1 MSDSDRVAGDR
12 TAGARRRRRG
22 PRETDLD
29 QAFQRVL
36 RPEGHDEEGSSM
48 RIVIPSDLLD
58 TVGVTLPDL
67 IDSVSAEWEEIE
79 KVLAN
84 LREVEGGDDQV
95 LEDAVAVVS
104 ERELADP
111 EALARALA
119 PLQSETTRLEFFYAR
134 AKYGLDRLSDY
145 QLSDLT
151 PNQLLEVMRKQ
162 HNLEAVRNLAGF
174 LRSLNR
180 AAESFE
186 ALAVPPAEIRR
197 YLRQLYSMEDWQE
210 MEDWVRWLENK
221 VAKVLRDRRPAP

>member
-1 MSDSDRVAGDR
+1 MSNSG
-12 TAGARRRRRG
+12 RRRRRG
-22 PRETDLD
+22 PREADLD
-29 QAFQRVL
+29 QAFARVL
-36 RPEGHDEEGSSM
+36 RPEAQDEEGSSM
-48 RIVIPSDLLD
+48 RIVIPGDLLD

-79 KVLAN
+79 RVLAN
-84 LREVEGGDDQV
+84 LREVEGGSDGDQV

-111 EALARALA
+111 EALAQALA

-134 AKYGLDRLSDY
+134 AKHGLDRLAAY

-151 PNQLLEVMRKQ
+151 PDQLLGVMRKQ
-162 HNLEAVRNLAGF
+162 HNLRALQSLAGF
-174 LRSLNR
+174 LRALNR

-186 ALAVPPAEIRR
+186 ALSLPPTQIRR

-221 VAKVLRDRRPAP
+221 VAKVLQDRPPAP

>member
-1 MSDSDRVAGDR
+1 MSKRDRVAGDR
-12 TAGARRRRRG
+12 RPRRG
-22 PRETDLD
+22 PREADLE
-29 QAFQRVL
+29 QAFERVL
-36 RPEGHDEEGSSM
+36 RPDAQDEEGSSM

-67 IDSVSAEWEEIE
+67 IDSVSVEWEEIE

-84 LREVEGGDDQV
+84 LREVEGGDETQV

-104 ERELADP
+104 ERELGDP

-134 AKYGLDRLSDY
+134 AKYGLDNLAEY

-151 PNQLLEVMRKQ
+151 PDQLLEVMRKQ
-162 HNLEAVRNLAGF
+162 HHLDAVRNLAGF
-174 LRSLNR
+174 LRALNR

-186 ALAVPPAEIRR
+186 ALSVPPSEIRR

-221 VAKVLRDRRPAP
+221 VAKVLYDRPPSP